1 MNAALKRDPNRE
13 ERTSMPSNDS
23 DDLREQVAGLR
34 SDVRHIQADVT
45 DIKTDLRATNQR
57 IDATHQ
63 QIESVNKS
71 LGERIDKLKDS
82 LHASRIW
89 AFGLY
94 VSLLFILAK
103 GFKWL

>member
-1 MNAALKRDPNRE
+1 MSAALKREPNRE
-13 ERTSMPSNDS
+13 EHTTMPSNDS
-23 DDLREQVAGLR
+23 DDLREQVARLS

-45 DIKTDLRATNQR
+45 DIKTDQ
-57 IDATHQ
+57 H
-63 QIESVNKS
+63 V
-71 LGERIDKLKDS
+71 
-82 LHASRIW
+82 SRIW

>member
-1 MNAALKRDPNRE
+1 
-13 ERTSMPSNDS
+13 MPLNDS
-23 DDLREQVAGLR
+23 YDLREQVAELR
-34 SDVRHIQADVT
+34 SDVRHIQADVA
-45 DIKTDLRATNQR
+45 DMKTDQR
-57 IDATHQ
+57 EMSQ
-63 QIESVNKS
+63 
-71 LGERIDKLKDS
+71 RIDKLKDS

>member
-1 MNAALKRDPNRE
+1 MS
-13 ERTSMPSNDS
+13 TPSNDK
-23 DDLREQVAGLR
+23 DDLREQVAELR
-34 SDVRHIQADVT
+34 SDIRHIQADVT
-45 DIKTDLRATNQR
+45 DIKSDQR
-57 IDATHQ
+57 ELSQ
-63 QIESVNKS
+63 
-71 LGERIDKLKDS
+71 RIDKLEDS

>member
-1 MNAALKRDPNRE
+1 MNAAFKIDPNRE
-13 ERTSMPSNDS
+13 ERTSMPSNDN
-23 DDLREQVAGLR
+23 DDLREQVAELR
-34 SDVRHIQADVT
+34 SDIRHIQADVT
-45 DIKTDLRATNQR
+45 DIKSDQR
-57 IDATHQ
+57 ELSQ
-63 QIESVNKS
+63 
-71 LGERIDKLKDS
+71 RIDKLKDS